1 MGCALRIGEI
11 HCGYGDGREVIKGI
25 SLAVEEKEFLGII
38 GPNGCGKSTL
48 VRAACGVLGCSRGE
62 ICINGKNLKDLST
75 REIARTLAVVP
86 QDFHT
91 EFAFTVHEIVSM
103 GRSPRL
109 RRFQSETKADVD
121 AIEGAMRATNSL
133 HFAEKR
139 ITELSGGERQRVII
153 AQALAQEP
161 EILILDE
168 PTSHLD
174 INYQLEIME
183 LAKRLNGEG
192 LTVLTVLHDLNLAS
206 AYCERLVLLNDGEVF
221 ADGSVDEVL
230 TPENIGKTFGVD
242 VLVHRNPVTGKCY
255 ITSTPRIYASSNSKG
270 IRVHVICGSGTGAVI
285 MHGLKEMGCYV
296 SAGVLNVLDTD
307 EEIAEKLGIEVVAE
321 APFSPI
327 SDEIFGLNVGAIE
340 GADLVVLTNIPVGA
354 GNFRNLLAAKKALE
368 MGKRVVLVEETPI
381 GERDYTGGRATRL
394 LEKMHQQGAII
405 ATDSREVFE
414 IMERMSTCLT

>member
-1 MGCALRIGEI
+1 MESLLRTEDI
-11 HCGYGDGREVIKGI
+11 HCGYYEDQIVIKGV
-25 SLAVEEKEFLGII
+25 SLSVGGGEFLGVI

-48 VRAACGVLGCSRGE
+48 IKAICGILRSSRGGVF
-62 ICINGKNLKDLST
+62 IGKTNLRDLSAL
-75 REIARTLAVVP
+75 EVARRIAVVP

-103 GRSPRL
+103 GRSPHL
-109 RRFQSETKADVD
+109 RRFQSGTKADVD

-133 HFAEKR
+133 YLAEKR
-139 ITELSGGERQRVII
+139 ITELSGGEKQRVII

-183 LAKRLNGEG
+183 LARRLNGEG

-206 AYCERLVLLNDGEVF
+206 AYCERLVLLNDGKVF

-242 VLVHRNPVTGKCY
+242 VIVHRNPLTGKLY
-255 ITSTPRIYASSNSKG
+255 ITSIPKTYASSNSEG
-270 IRVHVICGSGTGAVI
+270 MRVHVICGSGTGAVI
-285 MHGLKEMGCYV
+285 MHGLKEMGCRV

-307 EEIAEKLGIEVVAE
+307 EEIAEKLGIQVVAE

-327 SDEIFGLNVGAIE
+327 SDEAFGLNMGAIE
-340 GADLVVLTNIPVGA
+340 GADLVVLTNIPIGA
-354 GNFRNLLAAKKALE
+354 GNFRNLLAAEKALG
-368 MGKRVVLVEETPI
+368 MGKRMVLVEETPMS
-381 GERDYTGGRATRL
+381 ERDYTEGRATRL
-394 LEKMHQQGAII
+394 LEKLHQRGAII
-405 ATDSREVFE
+405 ATDSRGVFE
-414 IMERMSTCLT
+414 IVERMSTCPT